1 MTGLGKVIAE
11 PTRTAV
17 RGALRER
24 WRAAALHLVQESPG
38 PQGMEHLARLLRD
51 DPLDVQA
58 LTLLAELDWSAD
70 NEAWRRLCRTL
81 AQHHQRR
88 RRSRTRDGI
97 EHHVERLLRRETCD
111 GHDQR
116 HVLRHS

>member
-1 MTGLGKVIAE
+1 
-11 PTRTAV
+11 V

-58 LTLLAELDWSAD
+58 LILLAELDWPTD

-81 AQHHQRR
+81 AQHHERELGAPAPELERALARR
-88 RRSRTRDGI
+88 APPR
-97 EHHVERLLRRETCD
+97 VPPA
-111 GHDQR
+111 
-116 HVLRHS
+116 